1 MDRNEL
7 ESKQKELNEQLAS
20 VLSKYGIKNVRM
32 TSIGN
37 SIASGYSMVR
47 SIKPLLLRN
56 TTLSEVLSAK
66 GIELDTHHFARAQNN
81 SDEHVLEWVES
92 NIKESEIHK
101 MNRSDYSG
109 EKTSMP
115 AHIGKEEIEEYYPTE
130 MEQDLGLKD
139 AITQNDENMANIV
152 VYNGATGSFL
162 DGLTRH
168 GSLKQQFLHGI
179 KRDIDNIESVLTVIQ
194 INNRLGKSNTQV
206 YLCGAPDFLG
216 IKLSSAINR
225 RLKKLA
231 QKYSNVVYVE
241 PVKAKMRYKQLDE
254 NGNETDKKGIDIH
267 YDETEYTA
275 FNNNIINAINKN
287 YQTSRSL
294 IELDREFYA
303 FNKRLELE
311 QKELVDDYDKI
322 GPIIS
327 EMIKREASKIEDPE
341 DRSVFL
347 KRLKTYVKERFPYD
361 FVYLGKK
368 QMLSPI
374 DEERKK
380 IK

>member
-1 MDRNEL
+1 MERIEL
-7 ESKQKELNEQLAS
+7 ETKQKELNEQLAS
-20 VLSKYGIKNVRM
+20 ILNKYGIKNVRM

-56 TTLSEVLSAK
+56 TTLSEVLSSQ

-81 SDEHVLEWVES
+81 SDEHVLEWLES

-109 EKTSMP
+109 EKTSMA
-115 AHIGKEEIEEYYPTE
+115 AHIQEEEIEEYYPVE
-130 MEQDLGLKD
+130 MEQDIGLKD
-139 AITQNDENMANIV
+139 AITENDENMANIV
-152 VYNGATGSFL
+152 VYNGGTGSFL

-168 GSLKQQFLHGI
+168 GSLKQQFFHGI
-179 KRDIDNIESVLTVIQ
+179 KRDIKNIESVLSVIQ
-194 INNRLGKSNTQV
+194 INNRLGKSNAQV

-225 RLKKLA
+225 RLKKIT
-231 QKYSNVVYVE
+231 QKYANVVYVE

-254 NGNETDKKGIDIH
+254 NENETNKKGIDIH
-267 YDETEYTA
+267 YDENEYAA
-275 FNNNIINAINKN
+275 FNNNIISAINEN
-287 YQTSRSL
+287 FQTSKSL
-294 IELDREFYA
+294 IELDRKFYA
-303 FNKRLELE
+303 FNKEMELE
-311 QKELVDDYDKI
+311 KKELVDDHDKV

-327 EMIKREASKIEDPE
+327 NMIKNESYKIDNPKE
-341 DRSVFL
+341 RSIFL
-347 KRLKTYVKERFPYD
+347 KRLKAYIKERFPYD

-368 QMLSPI
+368 EMLSPI

-380 IK
+380 IR